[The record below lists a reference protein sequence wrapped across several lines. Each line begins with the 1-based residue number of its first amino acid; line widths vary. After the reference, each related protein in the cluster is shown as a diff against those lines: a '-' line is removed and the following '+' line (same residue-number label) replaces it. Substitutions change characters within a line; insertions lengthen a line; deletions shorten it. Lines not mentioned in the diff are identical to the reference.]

1 MGNPQKYFVKA
12 TYDFATDAGGTG
24 ARTLAITDNVPKGA
38 TITDVILEKVTNITA
53 SGSDDPT
60 TVITA
65 GGVSCTGAILT
76 TSLAGGAGYVTDA
89 LTLRTTYIDTTANA
103 AIGVTFADH
112 AVTGGKF
119 NITLGYL
126 V

>member
-53 SGSDDPT
+53 SGNN
-60 TVITA
+60 
-65 GGVSCTGAILT
+65 CNNCRRRIL
-76 TSLAGGAGYVTDA
+76 Y
-89 LTLRTTYIDTTANA
+89 RCNTY
-103 AIGVTFADH
+103 
-112 AVTGGKF
+112 
-119 NITLGYL
+119 Y
-126 V
+126 